1 MTEGLCGRHSFYCKT
16 YAKSYCSNNPSVKNL
31 KIFDSSLYTREPW
44 ALLRQCDKLEF
55 VGEQM
60 TKHIANILTGCRI
73 FGSILLLFFPAFSMA
88 FYIIYLFCGFSD
100 MVDGT
105 IARKTNSTSKFGSQ
119 LDTIADLIFVVV
131 SLFKLLPTIH
141 IPQWLWIWGGVI
153 AVIKISNII
162 WGYVSKKQFISMH
175 TIMNK
180 VTGLLLFLLP
190 LTISFVELKYTAI
203 VVCSVATFSAIQE
216 GYYVRKGRETV

>member
-1 MTEGLCGRHSFYCKT
+1 M
-16 YAKSYCSNNPSVKNL
+16 P
-31 KIFDSSLYTREPW
+31 LYE
-44 ALLRQCDKLEF
+44 LEI

-73 FGSILLLFFPAFSMA
+73 FGSILLLFFPAFSLE
-88 FYIIYLFCGFSD
+88 FYIIYLLCGFSD

-105 IARKTNSTSKFGSQ
+105 ITRKTNNTSQLGSQ

-131 SLFKLLPTIH
+131 SLFKLLPVIH
-141 IPQWLWIWGGVI
+141 IPWWLWIWVAVI

-162 WGYVSKKQFISMH
+162 CGYVSQKRFISLH

-190 LTISFVELKYTAI
+190 LTISFLKLNYTAI
-203 VVCSVATFSAIQE
+203 VVCSTATLSALQE
-216 GYYVRKGRETV
+216 GLYIITDSGPK

>member
-1 MTEGLCGRHSFYCKT
+1 
-16 YAKSYCSNNPSVKNL
+16 
-31 KIFDSSLYTREPW
+31 
-44 ALLRQCDKLEF
+44 
-55 VGEQM
+55 M

-73 FGSILLLFFPAFSMA
+73 FGSILLLFFPAFSLD
-88 FYIIYLFCGFSD
+88 FYITYLLCGFSD

-131 SLFKLLPTIH
+131 SLFKLLPAIH
-141 IPQWLWIWGGVI
+141 IPWWLWIWGGVI
-153 AVIKISNII
+153 AIIRIINII
-162 WGYVSKKQFISMH
+162 WGFVSKKQFISLH

-180 VTGLLLFLLP
+180 ATGLLLFLLP

-203 VVCSVATFSAIQE
+203 VVFSIATFSAIQE
-216 GYYVRKGRETV
+216 GVFVILDSKCK